1 MAGRSISRMRA
12 WAARARG
19 FFGRQGHDGQFEDE
33 LQEHLNLLKE
43 RFVAQGMSS
52 SDATAAARRQFGNAT
67 LLCEDRRELQTLV
80 SLEDLGRDFR
90 YAVRALGKSRG
101 FAMVA
106 MVTLALGIGA
116 STAIFSVIDN
126 IMLSPF
132 PTRTPARWCF
142 CGWSTRRATPTGD
155 KVTRRPST

>member
-1 MAGRSISRMRA
+1 MAGRGMSRMRA

-19 FFGRQGHDGQFEDE
+19 FFGRQGRDGQFEDE

-52 SDATAAARRQFGNAT
+52 PDATAAARRQFGNTT
-67 LLCEDRRELQTLV
+67 LLCEDRRELRTLV
-80 SLEDLGRDFR
+80 SLEDLGRDFH

-106 MVTLALGIGA
+106 MVTLAGARPGEVA
-116 STAIFSVIDN
+116 STVMFPAFLEDCTRAMQNPENAFRDVP
-126 IMLSPF
+126 LSD
-132 PTRTPARWCF
+132 A
-142 CGWSTRRATPTGD
+142 
-155 KVTRRPST
+155 